1 MSFAKD
7 HIYAAATRLLAAAA
21 TRTPCPPVRDL
32 LGPDAIDDAYA
43 VQQQLVREY
52 LAAGRRQVGHKI
64 GLTARSVQK
73 ALGVDRPDFG
83 VLLDD
88 MAFPEGAEIA
98 FGHVMQPKVE
108 AEIAFVLGR
117 DLPKEGTTL
126 ADVVRATD
134 CVLPAL
140 EIVGSRIANWDISIA
155 DTIADNASSG
165 AFVLGAYPRTLSSV
179 DLQLCG
185 MVIERRGEPVSTG
198 VGMACLGSPLNS
210 VAWLARTMV
219 HHGTPLRA
227 GDIVLSGAL
236 GPMVNASAGDFF
248 EARIEGLGS
257 VSAGFSA

>member
-1 MSFAKD
+1 MPFSKD

-21 TRTPCPPVRDL
+21 TKTPCAPIRDL

-64 GLTARSVQK
+64 GLTALSVQK

-83 VLLDD
+83 ILLDD

-98 FGHVMQPKVE
+98 FDHIMQPKVE

-126 ADVVRATD
+126 ADVIRATD
-134 CVLPAL
+134 YVLPAL
-140 EIVGSRIANWDISIA
+140 EIVGSRIENWDIRIA

-165 AFVLGAYPRTLSSV
+165 AFVLGAYPRTLTSI

-198 VGMACLGSPLNS
+198 VGMACLGSPLNA

-219 HHGTPLRA
+219 RHGTPLRA

-236 GPMVNASAGDFF
+236 GPMVNVTAGDFF

-257 VSAGFSA
+257 VSVGFSA